1 MPDFDGS
8 YKLMFRNREFVRDTL
23 RSVLRK
29 KKKWIEL
36 VDWDSLEPFPTEQ
49 LSDKRL
55 PTILIEED
63 EPGEVTPDDD
73 TPDETSEDRF
83 DRKKIGRQVR
93 RFDDDVWRVRYG
105 DGGEWLY
112 FYLAFEFQSTV
123 DRWMAARAQTYRSF
137 LQERII
143 ALNPAV
149 TRLPRGMVIVVYNG
163 TETWTTPPSLK
174 DKFERC
180 RPASRSSRIRVRT
193 YWFRSKRPRRM
204 NWNLMRTSL
213 TC

>member
-23 RSVLRK
+23 LSVLRE

-36 VDWDSLEPFPTEQ
+36 VDWNSLEPFPTEQ
-49 LSDKRL
+49 VSDKRL
-55 PTILIEED
+55 PILLIEED
-63 EPGEVTPDDD
+63 VPGED
-73 TPDETSEDRF
+73 TPGEADGDQYDRQA
-83 DRKKIGRQVR
+83 IGRQVR
-93 RFDDDVWRVRYG
+93 RFDDDVWRVKYG
-105 DGGEWLY
+105 ESGEWLY

-123 DRWMAARAQTYRSF
+123 DRWMAARVQTYRSF

-163 TETWTTPPSLK
+163 TDTLDGPAFP
-174 DKFERC
+174 ER
-180 RPASRSSRIRVRT
+180 RIRADAARL
-193 YWFRSKRPRRM
+193 RGI
-204 NWNLMRTSL
+204 
-213 TC
+213 